1 MSSSSSNAFAA
12 AAAAG
17 AAAATEDGVGR
28 VNTRSRAASAAAS
41 AAASRCPSPPRAAA
55 AADDCSSLAAALC
68 AKLAPLQSKALQ
80 SKAQP
85 RKRAAATKSSTSST
99 KSAKTASAKTAPE
112 ASRREA
118 PTEDIDSS
126 EDEGSCDNVGN
137 VGNVRCAFAQRGN
150 VDNIGNP
157 AAKAAKASRKR
168 SPAQVCRANNVNM
181 VRRALDDNIKVL
193 LGDATQAARPLP
205 ADRFTE
211 EELSSILCCKGYT
224 FQIGFDVP
232 LFIAG
237 VEKPIYANAA
247 SSRSA
252 YARAMPLVAAAFA
265 AIDTDD
271 YESQRAAA
279 AKLCSPTKANRHK
292 RATFTSSAS
301 SAPFAI
307 RIGVPACLNGH
318 TLIALTSAKETA
330 CSICGCG
337 CRDFKSCSDLD
348 CRGSSAICDGCLNY
362 LAPNTQAAF
371 FIVAAAELVP
381 QAEDADFDHAE
392 AIAALGNLSTANGNV
407 VPLDGRQIAG
417 LKLHRAADDEDIEG
431 NPAAVTTSTRDIL
444 LEALTH
450 THNTPEAAFDT
461 QIKADI
467 LAAAVT
473 TSDAAIAALRAKLQR
488 MEADAADLKRVHAT
502 AAHMAAC
509 NKLRA
514 IGQLP
519 QSPVVSG
526 KEKALKRISFASA
539 PSVAD
544 ESSEDEAPHSAAE
557 DEAKLC
563 GASMDS
569 DSESDSDDNQPPSK
583 PYVFSPVVSDDEA

>member
-68 AKLAPLQSKALQ
+68 AKLAPLQSKAL
-80 SKAQP
+80 P

-150 VDNIGNP
+150 VDNVGSIGSIGNVGNP

-211 EELSSILCCKGYT
+211 KELSSILCCKGYT
-224 FQIGFDVP
+224 VPIGFDVP

-318 TLIALTSAKETA
+318 TLIALTSAKETT

-444 LEALTH
+444 LKALTH

-488 MEADAADLKRVHAT
+488 MEADAADLKRAHAT

-544 ESSEDEAPHSAAE
+544 EDAHSGAE

-563 GASMDS
+563 TSASMDS

>member
-1 MSSSSSNAFAA
+1 MSSSSNAFAA

-17 AAAATEDGVGR
+17 AAATTEDGVGR

-68 AKLAPLQSKALQ
+68 AKLLQSKALQ

-126 EDEGSCDNVGN
+126 EDEGSCGN
-137 VGNVRCAFAQRGN
+137 VGNVRCACAQRGN

-211 EELSSILCCKGYT
+211 KELSSILCCKGYT
-224 FQIGFDVP
+224 VPIGYDVP

-292 RATFTSSAS
+292 RATFTSSASSAS

-381 QAEDADFDHAE
+381 QAQDADFDHAE

-417 LKLHRAADDEDIEG
+417 LKLHRESDDDAEIVG
-431 NPAAVTTSTRDIL
+431 NYSAITTATRDIL
-444 LEALTH
+444 LKALTH

-544 ESSEDEAPHSAAE
+544 EDAQSGADSAA

-563 GASMDS
+563 TSASMDS

>member
-1 MSSSSSNAFAA
+1 MSSSSNAFAA

-41 AAASRCPSPPRAAA
+41 AAASRSASRCPSPPRAAA

-68 AKLAPLQSKALQ
+68 AKLAPLQSKAL
-80 SKAQP
+80 P

-118 PTEDIDSS
+118 PTEDSDSS

-150 VDNIGNP
+150 VDNVGSIGNVGKP

-224 FQIGFDVP
+224 VPIGFDVP

-265 AIDTDD
+265 AIDTND

-292 RATFTSSAS
+292 RATFTSSASSAS

-417 LKLHRAADDEDIEG
+417 LKLHRESDDDAEIVG
-431 NPAAVTTSTRDIL
+431 NYSAITTATRDIL
-444 LEALTH
+444 LKALTH
-450 THNTPEAAFDT
+450 THNTPETAFDMF
-461 QIKADI
+461 IKASALGD
-467 LAAAVT
+467 AVAKSDT
-473 TSDAAIAALRAKLQR
+473 TIATLRAKLQR
-488 MEADAADLKRVHAT
+488 MEAESADLKRIHAT
-502 AAHMAAC
+502 AAHLVAC
-509 NKLRA
+509 SKLRA
-514 IGQLP
+514 VGQLP

-526 KEKALKRISFASA
+526 KERAVMKRISFAAAA
-539 PSVAD
+539 PAAAAA
-544 ESSEDEAPHSAAE
+544 SEDEEMADAAGGAAPTADDS
-557 DEAKLC
+557 
-563 GASMDS
+563 SDS
-569 DSESDSDDNQPPSK
+569 DSSDSSDSDS
-583 PYVFSPVVSDDEA
+583 SDSDSD

>member
-41 AAASRCPSPPRAAA
+41 AAASRSASRCPSPPRAAA

-68 AKLAPLQSKALQ
+68 AKLAPLQSKAL
-80 SKAQP
+80 P

-118 PTEDIDSS
+118 PTEDSDSS

-137 VGNVRCAFAQRGN
+137 VGSIGSIGN
-150 VDNIGNP
+150 VGNP

-211 EELSSILCCKGYT
+211 KELSSILCCKGYT
-224 FQIGFDVP
+224 VPIGFDVP

-292 RATFTSSAS
+292 RATFTSSASSAS

-444 LEALTH
+444 LKALTH

-502 AAHMAAC
+502 TAHMAAC

-526 KEKALKRISFASA
+526 KEKALARCSLLKRISFASA

-544 ESSEDEAPHSAAE
+544 EDVHSGAE

-563 GASMDS
+563 TSASMDS

>member
-68 AKLAPLQSKALQ
+68 AKLAPLQSKAL
-80 SKAQP
+80 P

-137 VGNVRCAFAQRGN
+137 VRCAFAQRGN
-150 VDNIGNP
+150 VDNIGNVGNP

-211 EELSSILCCKGYT
+211 KELSSILCCKGYT
-224 FQIGFDVP
+224 VPIGFDVP

-292 RATFTSSAS
+292 RATFTSSASSAS

-381 QAEDADFDHAE
+381 QAQDADFDHAE

-417 LKLHRAADDEDIEG
+417 LKLHREAEDEIEG
-431 NPAAVTTSTRDIL
+431 NPAAVTASTRDIL
-444 LEALTH
+444 LKALTH

-502 AAHMAAC
+502 TAHMAAC

-544 ESSEDEAPHSAAE
+544 EDAHSGAE